1 MTNNTDLSRDI
12 GLIQGEMKHVQDSLD
27 RMERTLNSID
37 NRLRE
42 LEAKENQRKGAV
54 ALLMVMA
61 GAAGGIAVKLFSYF
75 FAAKGI

>member
-61 GAAGGIAVKLFSYF
+61 GAAGGIAVKLFGYF